1 MARRQT
7 TTFSMSFLDVISC
20 GFGAVVLFY
29 TIISAQAGLYRI
41 KETTDLSAE
50 ARKLEQ
56 EVLEGYKHLAEL
68 RNALDSTE
76 DRKLRAVG
84 LSREMQEKLK
94 LTEEELARFEHDT
107 LARRASLERLKADL
121 KSLEESTRRLKEAA
135 PPAEPT
141 SRVPIVDK
149 QQLVTLRI
157 DGKRVLVLVDASAS
171 MLDETVVNIIRLR
184 NMPPE
189 RRINSGK
196 WQQAVNTV
204 EWVASRLPDTTQFQI
219 YAFDTAPRALVD
231 GSAGRWLD
239 ARDSSQIEKALS
251 ALVHRT
257 DRWIEPA
264 ERICGDQDAGPG
276 AGQCHP
282 RDGWPAD
289 PGRQA
294 PADAHARDDGA
305 ARRPDAGRGQV
316 SAAAAAAHEHRIAAD
331 GRRSVGADLLLAP
344 RSVDRRRLPE
354 PGEGLAMKRRTRRDT
369 ETFSMSFLDCICCG
383 FGAIILLLVLNEF
396 GEPSSSSSRRTTWT
410 RRS

>member
-41 KETTDLSAE
+41 KETTDLSAD
-50 ARKLEQ
+50 AKRLEQ

-94 LTEEELARFEHDT
+94 MTEEELARFEHDT

-141 SRVPIVDK
+141 SRTPIVDK

-184 NMPPE
+184 NMSPE
-189 RRINSGK
+189 RRISSDK

-239 ARDSSQIEKALS
+239 AQDSAQIEKALS
-251 ALVHRT
+251 ALRSTAPTGGSSLQNAFAVINTLDPAPDSVILVTDGLPTQGDKPPLMRT
-257 DRWIEPA
+257 LVTMEQREDLM
-264 ERICGDQDAGPG
+264 QDAVKSLPP
-276 AGQCHP
+276 QPP
-282 RDGWPAD
+282 RMSIVLLPMEGDPSAPIYFWRLARSTGGGFLSPAKDWP
-289 PGRQA
+289 
-294 PADAHARDDGA
+294 
-305 ARRPDAGRGQV
+305 
-316 SAAAAAAHEHRIAAD
+316 
-331 GRRSVGADLLLAP
+331 
-344 RSVDRRRLPE
+344 
-354 PGEGLAMKRRTRRDT
+354 
-369 ETFSMSFLDCICCG
+369 
-383 FGAIILLLVLNEF
+383 
-396 GEPSSSSSRRTTWT
+396 
-410 RRS
+410 